1 MSRISIDWSYA
12 TASYITLTPIVVR
25 SSRKTMT
32 GEYHSSG
39 QLAAW
44 MVRSCGGVMGT
55 VPVEDGCATGR
66 LSRVLMDNVTVWNL
80 STVAKTSTWDLRPG
94 RGGAAA
100 ADEADTP
107 RNAPSLPPP
116 IVPENPPSA
125 PPAPTHT

>member
-55 VPVEDGCATGR
+55 VPG
-66 LSRVLMDNVTVWNL
+66 M
-80 STVAKTSTWDLRPG
+80 DLRLTLLG
-94 RGGAAA
+94 
-100 ADEADTP
+100 E
-107 RNAPSLPPP
+107 
-116 IVPENPPSA
+116 VPAGQTRTYRVALRMAGP
-125 PPAPTHT
+125 

>member
-44 MVRSCGGVMGT
+44 MVRSCGGVMCT

-66 LSRVLMDNVTVWNL
+66 LSRVLVVV
-80 STVAKTSTWDLRPG
+80 SSEGGSASRPG
-94 RGGAAA
+94 AGRG
-100 ADEADTP
+100 
-107 RNAPSLPPP
+107 
-116 IVPENPPSA
+116 V
-125 PPAPTHT
+125 